1 MGTTGCPDPRIDRS
15 PSCCCSPFE
24 CQLCC
29 QSSNSSPAVASSIS
43 RGRNHAADRS
53 PAVPRD
59 RARRSL
65 RASRRA
71 AILRD
76 WPAEPAPAQAGVV
89 EPTAVLLLH
98 CDGVATAVAHR
109 SVRDRGLAG
118 RCPRAPLSGAG
129 AAGVDKAWLCSRRFA
144 RCRAC
149 RSAGLI
155 GSAPMRWRGM
165 LASTVIRDCHVCNRL
180 KPPLPPPSGR

>member
-29 QSSNSSPAVASSIS
+29 QSRNSSPAVASSIS
-43 RGRNHAADRS
+43 RGRNHAADRP

-76 WPAEPAPAQAGVV
+76 WPAEPAPAQVGVV

-98 CDGVATAVAHR
+98 CDERRHRRRPPFCSRQGSRRTLPAGSLEWRRRSWCRQGLVVLALLRSMSRLPFGGAHR
-109 SVRDRGLAG
+109 FGADALAG
-118 RCPRAPLSGAG
+118 H
-129 AAGVDKAWLCSRRFA
+129 
-144 RCRAC
+144 AC
-149 RSAGLI
+149 L
-155 GSAPMRWRGM
+155 
-165 LASTVIRDCHVCNRL
+165 DCD
-180 KPPLPPPSGR
+180 S